1 MNYFIFIII
10 INNENIKFNALFIKV
25 IKFII
30 IFMLLIDL
38 IHNSQY
44 DNVVC
49 FTILILFLIILILV
63 YCFLKK
69 RYDIKLIKI

>member
-1 MNYFIFIII
+1 MKISKLAPVYRV
-10 INNENIKFNALFIKV
+10 L
-25 IKFII
+25 KFII
-30 IFMLLIDL
+30 IFMLIIDL

-49 FTILILFLIILILV
+49 FISLIIFLIILILV

-69 RYDIKLIKI
+69 KDMI